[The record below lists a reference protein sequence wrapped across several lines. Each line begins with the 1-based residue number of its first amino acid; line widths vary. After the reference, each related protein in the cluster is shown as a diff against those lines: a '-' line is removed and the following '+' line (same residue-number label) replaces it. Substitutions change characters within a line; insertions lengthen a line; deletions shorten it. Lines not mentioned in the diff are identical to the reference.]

1 MSAPAAPAAGKP
13 AEGAPAEFRDPN
25 LDLAKEIFIY
35 MSAQIYTSSA
45 AQKPDPKALAQMCFK
60 LAEAFDGASKETPK
74 VKAHLEA
81 LAKASVKLDNV
92 DLTDVF
98 AATKK

>member
-1 MSAPAAPAAGKP
+1 MSGPTSAKP
-13 AEGAPAEFRDPN
+13 AEGGKAEFRDPN
-25 LDLAKEIFIY
+25 LELAKEIFIY

-74 VKAHLEA
+74 VKAYLEA
-81 LAKASVKLDNV
+81 EAKASVKLDNV

-98 AATKK
+98 AQTKK